1 MKQLILATALLATT
15 GSCDHT
21 AGNNSPAPPTRQ
33 TPAVANEGLRAPE
46 TAATQVKPSTAPC
59 PTFTPKPIA
68 TPSAV
73 PEPLYGVTIESVEKY
88 LSDAGRDPD
97 KQMKPVLDSLQL
109 ARRPTVRFVF
119 NRWDNFEDE
128 LKTYQAAAHSARRN
142 AYVLGEILDSQL
154 VKEFSEDCYR
164 YRAASYVEKLGGE
177 VDIWEVGNEVNG
189 GWVREHETS
198 WVEAEAE
205 AVRDKIRAAYRVVH
219 DAGGKTALT
228 LYLNDDGKGN
238 HCWKFRQEEMFA
250 WIDKYVTADMREG
263 LDYVLVSY
271 YEDDPGKD
279 CKNEPSI
286 DGEDRHFPP
295 EQKERWEGQKLNPDW
310 AAVFSKLARTFS
322 KAQVGFGECG
332 TTLGDEKK
340 REQIVKYYR
349 NIDED
354 LRKNLPDEY
363 KRRYIGGYFWWY
375 FRDDMIPRKKKLW
388 GFFNDVIKQGPNP
401 S

>member
-1 MKQLILATALLATT
+1 MKQLVLATVLLATAW
-15 GSCDHT
+15 SCDHP
-21 AGNNSPAPPTRQ
+21 AGNNSSAPPTHQ
-33 TPAVANEGLRAPE
+33 TPAVTNDELRA
-46 TAATQVKPSTAPC
+46 TGAAAAQAKPSTAPC

-68 TPSAV
+68 TPSPV

-88 LSDAGRDPD
+88 LRDAGRDPD

-119 NRWDNFEDE
+119 NRWENFEDE
-128 LKTYQAAAHSARRN
+128 LKTYQATAHSARRH

-164 YRAASYVEKLGGE
+164 YRAASYVEKLGDD

-198 WVEAEAE
+198 WVKAEAE
-205 AVRDKIRAAYRVVH
+205 AVRDKISAAYRVVH

-250 WIDKYVTADMREG
+250 WLDKYVTADMREG

-295 EQKERWEGQKLNPDW
+295 RAEGAMGGAEFQP
-310 AAVFSKLARTFS
+310 
-322 KAQVGFGECG
+322 G
-332 TTLGDEKK
+332 LGG
-340 REQIVKYYR
+340 R
-349 NIDED
+349 
-354 LRKNLPDEY
+354 
-363 KRRYIGGYFWWY
+363 F
-375 FRDDMIPRKKKLW
+375 
-388 GFFNDVIKQGPNP
+388 
-401 S
+401 